1 MCTVQVETLNELPW
15 SSITKRGGR
24 QWGVS
29 WEEEEEEEKKEDDC
43 CCCRRLSCSFS
54 NLREKGG
61 REGGRVE
68 KVVHY

>member
-1 MCTVQVETLNELPW
+1 
-15 SSITKRGGR
+15 
-24 QWGVS
+24 VS

-61 REGGRVE
+61 REGGREGGRIRFCRVW
-68 KVVHY
+68 KWGHMGVRMTGLASWTRW